1 MVRYPVGYRAGAGAF
16 TIDEQLARPGS
27 WIRITVHADPDPN
40 PGDKNRPR
48 EEKIDK
54 KKYKETVRFLI
65 VFNDCSVLAFKGKN

>member
-1 MVRYPVGYRAGAGAF
+1 MVRYPVGYRAGAGAI

-40 PGDKNRPR
+40 PEDKNRPR

-54 KKYKETVRFLI
+54 KSTRKQSDF
-65 VFNDCSVLAFKGKN
+65 

>member
-27 WIRITVHADPDPN
+27 WIRITVYADPDPN

-48 EEKIDK
+48 EEKID
-54 KKYKETVRFLI
+54 
-65 VFNDCSVLAFKGKN
+65 

>member
-1 MVRYPVGYRAGAGAF
+1 MVRYPVGYRAGAGAI

-27 WIRITVHADPDPN
+27 WIRITVPADPNPN

-54 KKYKETVRFLI
+54 KSTRKQSDF
-65 VFNDCSVLAFKGKN
+65 

>member
-1 MVRYPVGYRAGAGAF
+1 MVRYPVGYRAGAGAI

-54 KKYKETVRFLI
+54 KSTRKQSDF
-65 VFNDCSVLAFKGKN
+65 